1 MKFIVTMKDGAKH
14 EVNAYSFEPTE
25 GVVTFMNDTR
35 TPVAAFS
42 GWAAVQ
48 PAPEAA

>member
-1 MKFIVTMKDGAKH
+1 MKFIVTLLDGSTHDVDAH
-14 EVNAYSFEPTE
+14 SFDAAT

-42 GWAAVQ
+42 GWVSVK
-48 PAPEAA
+48 PAPEST